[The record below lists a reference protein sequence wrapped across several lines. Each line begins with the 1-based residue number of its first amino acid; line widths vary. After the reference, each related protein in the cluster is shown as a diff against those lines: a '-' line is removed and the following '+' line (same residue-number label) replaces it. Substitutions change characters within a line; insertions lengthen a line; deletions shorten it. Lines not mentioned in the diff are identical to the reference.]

1 MLKNAIQLLVQK
13 MELEDR
19 YGHVSCFEAA
29 EAYEKMEKLAAE
41 AMDIAS
47 SYKNVTA
54 ASLYEVLHDIADDLK
69 NGLLDEDVDLH
80 LYTQDEFI
88 DEYITPH
95 LNDEAVKLFDSLFYF
110 MNSDDRV
117 AWLRNNY
124 IDTDFMY
131 TDAAV
136 NFVIIV
142 D

>member
-13 MELEDR
+13 MELEDK
-19 YGHVSCFEAA
+19 YSHVSCFDAA

-41 AMDIAS
+41 AMDIVS

-54 ASLYEVLHDIADDLK
+54 ASLYEVLQDIAYDLK
-69 NGLLDEDVDLH
+69 NEFIDKDVDFH

-88 DEYITPH
+88 DEFITSN
-95 LNDEAVKLFDSLFYF
+95 LNDEATKLFDSLYYF
-110 MNSDDRV
+110 MNIDDRV

-124 IDTDFMY
+124 IDDFMY

-136 NFVIIV
+136 NFVIV
-142 D
+142 VLD

>member
-19 YGHVSCFEAA
+19 YSHVSCFDAA
-29 EAYEKMEKLAAE
+29 EAYEKMEELAAE

-54 ASLYEVLHDIADDLK
+54 ASLYEVLHDIAYDLK
-69 NGLLDEDVDLH
+69 NGNLDEDVELH

-88 DEYITPH
+88 DEYITTH

-124 IDTDFMY
+124 IDDFMY
-131 TDAAV
+131 TDAAI

-142 D
+142 N

>member
-1 MLKNAIQLLVQK
+1 MLKNAVQLLVQK

-19 YGHVSCFEAA
+19 YSHVSCFDAA

-69 NGLLDEDVDLH
+69 NGFIDEDVELH

-88 DEYITPH
+88 DEYITSN
-95 LNDEAVKLFDSLFYF
+95 LNDEAIKLFDSLFYF
-110 MNSDDRV
+110 MNIDDRV

-136 NFVIIV
+136 NFVIVV